1 MASQAQPAEYRTEF
15 NLTTASTLDHL
26 IVVSFACAG
35 LWAIIIATF
44 GV

>member
-1 MASQAQPAEYRTEF
+1 MRPQAFPAKRRTEF

-26 IVVSFACAG
+26 IAVSVACAG
-35 LWAIIIATF
+35 LWTIIIATF

>member
-1 MASQAQPAEYRTEF
+1 MCPQVLPAKSRTEF

-26 IVVSFACAG
+26 IVVSLACAG
-35 LWAIIIATF
+35 LWALIIATF